1 MSRYSFLATT
11 TVLLYS
17 LTSLSVN
24 AQTPDGGPLEEV
36 VVTGSYLYTG
46 IDSPSPVSVVDGED
60 IMVEAPHDLMQ
71 FFFSNVPQ
79 NYSGDTGSQTG
90 SNSQPRLRGG
100 GRSSN
105 LNLRGIG
112 DENTLTVLN
121 GRRTIP

>member
-46 IDSPSPVSVVDGED
+46 IDSPSPVSVVDLSL
-60 IMVEAPHDLMQ
+60 IH
-71 FFFSNVPQ
+71 
-79 NYSGDTGSQTG
+79 
-90 SNSQPRLRGG
+90 
-100 GRSSN
+100 
-105 LNLRGIG
+105 I
-112 DENTLTVLN
+112 
-121 GRRTIP
+121 